1 MSSFGLVKAVADGWE
16 PKAAFHELSRRYGS
30 H

>member
-1 MSSFGLVKAVADGWE
+1 VVKAVADGWE

>member
-1 MSSFGLVKAVADGWE
+1 VVKAVGDGWE
-16 PKAAFHELSRRYGS
+16 PKAAFHELGRRYDS